1 MPEVKPIIKSAVS
14 YRRTLEA
21 ALKELTE
28 LMAERETLDEKR
40 EVLHQRI
47 VRLRGAV
54 RGLARLCD
62 IESIDDDHPSLF
74 PDEFSDNADVGLTDA
89 IRTVLSSHEEA
100 YLSPVF
106 IRDRLADVGFDIKT
120 HKNIL
125 ASIHTVLKRLQ
136 RKGEAVPFIREGRT
150 TYRWSPPKKT
160 EQQPDLRDEDIPF

>member
-1 MPEVKPIIKSAVS
+1 MPVVN
-14 YRRTLEA
+14 YGHTLEA
-21 ALKELTE
+21 ALKELTN

-47 VRLRGAV
+47 MKLRSAV
-54 RGLARLCD
+54 RGLADLCD
-62 IESIDDDHPSLF
+62 IEDIEEEHRALF
-74 PDEFSDNADVGLTDA
+74 PDEWADTDVGLTDA
-89 IRTVLSSHEEA
+89 IRQVLRSHQDA

-136 RKGEAVPFIREGRT
+136 RQGEVAPWSREGRT
-150 TYRWSPPKKT
+150 TYKWSAKQT